1 MSSNLFSSLRRAS
14 LLGCV
19 ALGPALA
26 ACGEKAAVPAH
37 VTEADLAR
45 EAEASD
51 PKRFLTGGERVFF
64 DDFERAEL
72 GDRWVRDRIDSEAEA
87 SEWRIENGWVRT
99 AKTKNQG
106 VFAKVLPTTG
116 NVRIEFLAASD
127 KPTQGD
133 FAGDL
138 KIEAFNTEPKHEK
151 GYSFINGGWKNTFDT
166 IAKLGEHTADDKRKA
181 ARTLEPGRQ
190 YRFAAVVTD
199 DQLLWFRDGELLYK
213 FDDKAPVRGEWIGLN
228 NWLANARFDEVAVF
242 KL

>member
-1 MSSNLFSSLRRAS
+1 LKSSSFLSCIVGGVVSVGLV
-14 LLGCV
+14 G
-19 ALGPALA
+19 
-26 ACGEKAAVPAH
+26 CGERVEIPAH
-37 VTEADLAR
+37 FTEAELAR
-45 EAEASD
+45 TQVESD

-72 GDRWVRDRIDSEAEA
+72 GPGWVQERIASEAEPP
-87 SEWRIENGWVRT
+87 EWRIDKGWVRT

-106 VFAKVLPTTG
+106 VFAKVIPTTG

-127 KPTQGD
+127 KPAAGSFD
-133 FAGDL
+133 GDL
-138 KIEAFNTEPKHEK
+138 KVEAFNTEPAHEK

-166 IAKLGEHTADDKRKA
+166 IAKLGEHSADDKRKA

-199 DQLLWFRDGELLYK
+199 SQLLWFRDGELLYS
-213 FDDKAPVRGEWIGLN
+213 FDDQAPVRGEWLGLN